1 MRDVRGRR
9 YGWVSILFFL
19 ATWVPSLFHD
29 GWALTVDEVALLK
42 GPDRQKVLEE
52 GAKKEGRILWYST
65 LIVNQALRPIKD
77 AFEKKYPFVQ
87 VEYYRADSDQ
97 LAQKMISEYQA
108 KRFDVDVL
116 DGTSTIVLIKKAGYL
131 QRFFSPLLDDYP
143 ANLKGADGYWAV
155 PNVYF
160 MTLGY
165 NTKLVKPNEVPGS
178 LNDLLNPRWK
188 GKMIWSTSG
197 GSGAPIFIGNTLMTM
212 GEEKG
217 MAYLMSLAKQGVAKT
232 TASNRAVLDMVIA
245 EEYAIAINIFNYHA
259 VISRKA
265 GAPVDWQAL
274 EPVPGQVKT
283 LGLAKNAPHSHA
295 SMLLIDFLISK
306 DGQKLLQELDYLP
319 AHPEVSAKTPN
330 LKPGGGKFTQ
340 VNYIGPEVLFDKE
353 QQWSDLFQKLFFK

>member
-1 MRDVRGRR
+1 MRDVRGRC

-19 ATWVPSLFHD
+19 TTWVPSLFHD

-52 GAKKEGRILWYST
+52 GAKKEGKILWYST
-65 LIVNQALRPIKD
+65 LIVNQALRPIKE

-97 LAQKMISEYQA
+97 LAQKMIAEYQA

-165 NTKLVKPNEVPGS
+165 NTKLVRRTKC
-178 LNDLLNPRWK
+178 
-188 GKMIWSTSG
+188 
-197 GSGAPIFIGNTLMTM
+197 
-212 GEEKG
+212 
-217 MAYLMSLAKQGVAKT
+217 QG
-232 TASNRAVLDMVIA
+232 
-245 EEYAIAINIFNYHA
+245 H
-259 VISRKA
+259 
-265 GAPVDWQAL
+265 
-274 EPVPGQVKT
+274 
-283 LGLAKNAPHSHA
+283 
-295 SMLLIDFLISK
+295 
-306 DGQKLLQELDYLP
+306 
-319 AHPEVSAKTPN
+319 
-330 LKPGGGKFTQ
+330 
-340 VNYIGPEVLFDKE
+340 
-353 QQWSDLFQKLFFK
+353 